1 MCDTAGR
8 AVGWAVLAA
17 LILLAGCSST
27 PIPPT
32 YAQEE
37 LRAICIRDGGW
48 WHPDALLGGY
58 CESFRG

>member
-1 MCDTAGR
+1 M
-8 AVGWAVLAA
+8 LAA
-17 LILLAGCSST
+17 LILLAGCTST

-32 YAQEE
+32 YTQDE

-48 WHPDALLGGY
+48 WHPDPLLGGY